1 MAERVVPPAARRR
14 RRPTKTGVVLSEQL
28 IVETAL
34 RLLREHGADAL
45 TVRRLGLALGAD
57 PTALYRYFR
66 DTDDLLLAIADEL
79 IGRTLRTWRPTG
91 DWRADLR
98 DLGLRMHSG
107 SLAHPQA
114 AVLSAYRVTGRVHE
128 IAAVE
133 TILGVLRGAGFPDP
147 EAVRI
152 YHAFV
157 DQALAFAAL
166 DAASVALP
174 PAAREAEAGVWR
186 ATYARLSPDTHPHI
200 AATARHL
207 VADMRRSAYPAAL
220 DLLLDAAAARLAEAG
235 RPSGLPA
242 DAAGG
247 SRPSHRRAPGR
258 RTTGPVRTATQE
270 ADRT

>member
-1 MAERVVPPAARRR
+1 MPSTNDRVVPPAARRR
-14 RRPTKTGVVLSEQL
+14 RRPTKTGVVLSEEL

-34 RLLREHGADAL
+34 RLLKEHGADAL

-57 PTALYRYFR
+57 PSALYRYFR

-79 IGRTLRTWRPTG
+79 IGRTLRTWHPTG

-114 AVLSAYRVTGRVHE
+114 AVLSSYRVTGRVHE
-128 IAAVE
+128 IEAVE

-166 DAASVALP
+166 DAASIALP
-174 PAAREAEAGVWR
+174 RTAREAEAGVWR
-186 ATYARLSPDTHPHI
+186 ATYARLPGDTYPHI

-220 DLLLDAAAARLAEAG
+220 DMLLTAAAARLEEITEHG
-235 RPSGLPA
+235 NTQTL
-242 DAAGG
+242 
-247 SRPSHRRAPGR
+247 PGR
-258 RTTGPVRTATQE
+258 TPGASH
-270 ADRT
+270 